1 MSSLCG
7 WLTLVCI
14 DAMQLFLVLNP
25 LPPTQ
30 LKSSFWHGRKWQL
43 GLVIARDERMVHG
56 LQGRQPLLRV
66 HLQDLLNKVNE
77 LKDFETFL
85 FAVLQRHLV

>member
-1 MSSLCG
+1 MKLELDLALLKKLLEQLKTKPMEATLRKLVDWGPETLAAILLIGFAQELAHDQLSSLCG

-30 LKSSFWHGRKWQL
+30 LKSSFWHGRKW
-43 GLVIARDERMVHG
+43 
-56 LQGRQPLLRV
+56 
-66 HLQDLLNKVNE
+66 
-77 LKDFETFL
+77 
-85 FAVLQRHLV
+85 